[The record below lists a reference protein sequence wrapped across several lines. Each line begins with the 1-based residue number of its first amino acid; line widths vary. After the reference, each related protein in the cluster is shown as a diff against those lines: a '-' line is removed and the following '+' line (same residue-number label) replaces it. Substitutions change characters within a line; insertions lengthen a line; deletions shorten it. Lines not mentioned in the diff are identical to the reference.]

1 MMFKKPLQTMHL
13 WHTLTPTQTT
23 ALLNVDP
30 RVGLTES
37 EARRRLRE
45 AGPNQLQAKPART
58 SIQRLV
64 DQLRQPLVWIL
75 LVAAAVTAVLGQWVD
90 ALVITAVVSLNAAMG
105 LMLEG
110 KAEAALAALASAVT
124 CRATVLRA
132 GVYQTISAADLV
144 PGDIVQIDAGEQVP
158 ADLRLLNAIELRVT
172 EASLTG
178 ESAPINKQTA
188 PLLPDLALAD
198 RNNLVF
204 AGTLV
209 VGGQGLGAVTQT
221 GNRTEVGKI
230 SGLLASTTETT
241 TPTMRKLDAFSRILL
256 KVILGVALVTF
267 AMGVW
272 RGGHPFD
279 LFMAAVA
286 LTVGAIPEGLP
297 AAMTITLA
305 IGVARMAKRRA
316 IVRKL
321 PSVETLGQATVICS
335 DKTGTLTEN
344 AMTVQAIWAGGQIV
358 TVTGQGYTPK
368 GDFLMED
375 APQLISSALK
385 ETLLAGLLCNNA
397 HLTQEGNQWG
407 VAGDPTE
414 GALLTVAAKAGLDR
428 ATVEAV
434 IPRVFEIPFDSQ
446 RQFMATAHTTGD
458 GVAVYIKGALE
469 RLLPTCEAML
479 SSEGEVLALNPD
491 SVDHAAQALTSQG
504 FRVLAM
510 ARKHLPEDS
519 TLTEQHLTH
528 GLVLL
533 GLVGMMDPPRLS
545 AIRAIE
551 SCIKAGIQV
560 KMITGDHPGT
570 ALAIARQMGITGPD
584 GAVLTGHILA
594 HMDDAALAEQ
604 VRQVHVF
611 ARVEPEHKLRL
622 VKSLQSLGEV
632 VAMTGDGVNDA
643 PALKQ
648 ADIGVAMGRGGT
660 DVAKEA
666 ADMVLTDDNFATITA
681 AIEEG
686 RGIHDNLI
694 KFLAWTLPTNAGEGL
709 VVLAAVA
716 ANTQLPITP
725 LQILWINLS
734 TAILLGL
741 SLAFEPVEDS
751 AMRRPPRD
759 PSTPILSR
767 PLLWQ
772 LGWVSLL
779 MLTSAFALFEWAQH
793 VGRTLE
799 QAQTMAAN
807 AFVAIEAA
815 YLFSCRSLN
824 VPVWHIKRTPNPWV
838 WAGVTTMAG
847 LQVLFT
853 HLPSF
858 QRLFHTASIQPSDWL
873 AIVAVAFVSLALTEL
888 RKWRQISR
896 AAKRL
901 A

>member
-1 MMFKKPLQTMHL
+1 
-13 WHTLTPTQTT
+13 
-23 ALLNVDP
+23 
-30 RVGLTES
+30 
-37 EARRRLRE
+37 
-45 AGPNQLQAKPART
+45 
-58 SIQRLV
+58 
-64 DQLRQPLVWIL
+64 
-75 LVAAAVTAVLGQWVD
+75 
-90 ALVITAVVSLNAAMG
+90 
-105 LMLEG
+105 
-110 KAEAALAALASAVT
+110 
-124 CRATVLRA
+124 
-132 GVYQTISAADLV
+132 
-144 PGDIVQIDAGEQVP
+144 
-158 ADLRLLNAIELRVT
+158 
-172 EASLTG
+172 
-178 ESAPINKQTA
+178 
-188 PLLPDLALAD
+188 
-198 RNNLVF
+198 
-204 AGTLV
+204 
-209 VGGQGLGAVTQT
+209 
-221 GNRTEVGKI
+221 
-230 SGLLASTTETT
+230 
-241 TPTMRKLDAFSRILL
+241 
-256 KVILGVALVTF
+256 
-267 AMGVW
+267 
-272 RGGHPFD
+272 
-279 LFMAAVA
+279 
-286 LTVGAIPEGLP
+286 
-297 AAMTITLA
+297 
-305 IGVARMAKRRA
+305 
-316 IVRKL
+316 
-321 PSVETLGQATVICS
+321 
-335 DKTGTLTEN
+335 
-344 AMTVQAIWAGGQIV
+344 
-358 TVTGQGYTPK
+358 
-368 GDFLMED
+368 
-375 APQLISSALK
+375 
-385 ETLLAGLLCNNA
+385 
-397 HLTQEGNQWG
+397 
-407 VAGDPTE
+407 
-414 GALLTVAAKAGLDR
+414 
-428 ATVEAV
+428 
-434 IPRVFEIPFDSQ
+434 
-446 RQFMATAHTTGD
+446 
-458 GVAVYIKGALE
+458 
-469 RLLPTCEAML
+469 
-479 SSEGEVLALNPD
+479 
-491 SVDHAAQALTSQG
+491 
-504 FRVLAM
+504 
-510 ARKHLPEDS
+510 S